1 MNNTWVEHLMKTY
14 SDSLIQYV
22 AKHTDS
28 KEDAEDIVQ
37 EVFLSCYKYRDKF
50 DETKCGEHAWLYIL
64 AKNRL
69 KNYYRDKKSTVSLEE
84 QVTEPEVD
92 IDYAD
97 QVVHMMTCR
106 ELTAKALQQLDP
118 RSQKIIILRFFQGK
132 SHEEIADMMG
142 LTTGNVRVIQSRAL
156 KVMEE
161 FLRNNNINMEILV

>member
-50 DETKCGEHAWLYIL
+50 DDTKCGEHAWLYIL

-69 KNYYRDKKSTVSLEE
+69 KNYYRDKKPAVSLED

-92 IDYAD
+92 INYAE

-106 ELTAKALQQLDP
+106 DLTAQALQQLDP
-118 RSQKIIILRFFQGK
+118 RSQKIIVLRFFQGK
-132 SHEEIADMMG
+132 SHEEIAEWMG
-142 LTTGNVRVIQSRAL
+142 LSTGNVRVIQSRAL

-161 FLRNNNINMEILV
+161 FLRNKNINMEILL

>member
-50 DETKCGEHAWLYIL
+50 DDTKCGEHAWLYIL

-69 KNYYRDKKSTVSLEE
+69 KNYYRDKKPAVSLED

-92 IDYAD
+92 INYEE

-106 ELTAKALQQLDP
+106 DLTAQALQQLDP
-118 RSQKIIILRFFQGK
+118 RSQKIIVLRFFQGK
-132 SHEEIADMMG
+132 SHEEIAEWMG
-142 LTTGNVRVIQSRAL
+142 LSTGNVRVIQSRAL

-161 FLRNNNINMEILV
+161 FLRNKNINMEILL

>member
-1 MNNTWVEHLMKTY
+1 MNDMWVENLINNY
-14 SDSLIQYV
+14 SDSLFQYV

-69 KNYYRDKKSTVSLEE
+69 KNYYRDKKPVVSLDE
-84 QVTEPEVD
+84 QMVEPEVE
-92 IDYAD
+92 IDYAK
-97 QVVHMMTCR
+97 QVVDTITCR

-118 RSQKIIILRFFQGK
+118 RSQKIIVLRFFQGK

-142 LTTGNVRVIQSRAL
+142 LSTGNVRVIQSRAL

-161 FLRNNNINMEILV
+161 FLRNKNINMDILL